1 MTEKGL
7 RKCRA
12 VDGEENQNQVSH
24 RLPRALGNRCR
35 DFHIAA
41 APATT
46 AMAKWKSKSRILTLP
61 QRLPCLYQ
69 NQIKKRKEI
78 NPNPKLCPSGSSQD
92 WNMLLPGAE
101 NSQMATVRAEIANC
115 WRSK

>member
-69 NQIKKRKEI
+69 IKKRKEI
-78 NPNPKLCPSGSSQD
+78 NPSPKLCPSGSSQD
-92 WNMLLPGAE
+92 WNMLWSL
-101 NSQMATVRAEIANC
+101 V
-115 WRSK
+115 

>member
-69 NQIKKRKEI
+69 IKKRKEI

-92 WNMLLPGAE
+92 WNMLTGPGDTYI
-101 NSQMATVRAEIANC
+101 SIPFR
-115 WRSK
+115 